1 MGAQETSDR
10 QLKIESLAEE
20 ILRLAHDGLLI
31 NMRFLDVALSK
42 LKLECRPQTGTHL
55 FDGATL
61 YYDPVRLLRQYKVA
75 PNYAAR
81 LYLHTLLH
89 CIFFH
94 ASGTDKLN
102 RLYWDMATDIAVE
115 NTILDIDLHL
125 TGLQTDDTLKNRL
138 EILGKQAG
146 GLTAEKIYRHFRVEE
161 PSQKAVEE
169 WHKLCHFDEHIY
181 WDRREELELSQT
193 EWRKVSERI
202 KADLKS
208 FSRDKNSAE
217 SIEENL
223 KEATRER

>member
-89 CIFFH
+89 CIF
-94 ASGTDKLN
+94 S
-102 RLYWDMATDIAVE
+102 MP
-115 NTILDIDLHL
+115 
-125 TGLQTDDTLKNRL
+125 
-138 EILGKQAG
+138 AG
-146 GLTAEKIYRHFRVEE
+146 
-161 PSQKAVEE
+161 
-169 WHKLCHFDEHIY
+169 
-181 WDRREELELSQT
+181 
-193 EWRKVSERI
+193 RI
-202 KADLKS
+202 S
-208 FSRDKNSAE
+208 
-217 SIEENL
+217 
-223 KEATRER
+223 